1 MIWKN
6 AVSIFQRWKIIA
18 NRQWGCS
25 ISFSILHLSPLDCLA
40 PNFLW
45 DLRPQRQP
53 GQKKGKVSQ
62 TAEFLAASIGSG
74 VPTSAVANGFKCVAT
89 GWLNSNLSESHS
101 NLAVSMPCEETLWL
115 EELFGFCIESHGVKC
130 GSRRVGNGSVEGFL
144 V

>member
-1 MIWKN
+1 M
-6 AVSIFQRWKIIA
+6 
-18 NRQWGCS
+18 
-25 ISFSILHLSPLDCLA
+25 A

-74 VPTSAVANGFKCVAT
+74 VPTSAVANGFKRVAT